1 MKKIILTTLS
11 VLLSLNAI
19 ADEGMWMLPT
29 LKKMNEKSMKELG
42 SALSADQ
49 IYSQK
54 DISLKDAVVQFGG
67 GCTGEIISARGLLVT
82 NHHCGYSSIQKV
94 SSPEHNYLEDGFWA
108 MTQAEEIPVEGL
120 TVKFLEDMKDVS
132 LYVKKH
138 SREDFKKM
146 AEKLQ
151 NEAKKDFPGC
161 EVKLTGFYNQNQYYL
176 IAYKVFRDVRFVG
189 APPASSG
196 KFGGDTDNW
205 MWPRHTCDFS
215 MFRVYADKNNEPA
228 EYSED
233 NVPYTPEKFL
243 KISLAGMQEG
253 DFAMIMGFPGR
264 TQRYQTAAQLQKML
278 DVNDVKIAARTKWLK
293 EVWDARM
300 ASPVT
305 NLQYASKYAG
315 VSNGWKKW
323 KGEKESF
330 AKLSIIERQRQKE
343 AELEA
348 WINSKDSRKEQ
359 FAGAVETIEE
369 QTRILEEGEK
379 QYTLLNETLGRID
392 LKPGRDSDR
401 SVDRKVASTML
412 KHYNENVNPLYKIEV
427 TEAEID
433 SAFAHTEDA
442 AILKEKIKNQ
452 AVKVLERFSSN
463 TQEIVGAG
471 KKYAAA
477 LLEWQA
483 GKPMYPDANFTMRL
497 TYGSVKSYVPRDGV
511 LFKHYTTLKGVM
523 EKEDPG
529 NYEFRVP
536 AKLKQIYEEK
546 DYGAYADTD
555 GELPTCFITNC
566 DITGGNSG
574 SPVLNSKGELIGLA
588 FDGNWE
594 AMSSDVCFEPKLQRC
609 ICVDIRFVLLMMDK
623 FGGAGYLLDE
633 LDIVK

>member
-1 MKKIILTTLS
+1 M
-11 VLLSLNAI
+11 
-19 ADEGMWMLPT
+19 ADEGMWMLPS
-29 LKKMNEKSMKELG
+29 LKKMNEKSMKESG
-42 SALSADQ
+42 CALSSDN
-49 IYSQK
+49 IYSKK
-54 DISLKDAVVQFGG
+54 DISLKDAVLQFGG

-120 TVKFLEDMKDVS
+120 TVRFLEAMRDVS
-132 LYVKKH
+132 AYVKKH
-138 SREDFKKM
+138 SKEDYAKM
-146 AEKLQ
+146 AKRLEK
-151 NEAKKDFPGC
+151 EAQTDFPGC
-161 EVKLTGFYNQNQYYL
+161 EVKLTSFYNQNQYYL
-176 IAYKVFRDVRFVG
+176 IAYKVFKDVRFVG

-215 MFRVYADKNNEPA
+215 MFRVYADKNNDPA
-228 EYSED
+228 EYSVD
-233 NVPYTPEKFL
+233 NVPYTPKNFL
-243 KISLAGMQEG
+243 KISLSGVQEG

-264 TQRYQTAAQLQKML
+264 TQRYQTSAQLQKML

-300 ASPVT
+300 SNPVT

-323 KGEKESF
+323 RGEKESF
-330 AKLSIIERQRQKE
+330 AKLSIIERQRRKE

-348 WINSKDSRKEQ
+348 WINSNEGRKKL
-359 FAGAVETIEE
+359 FAGAVSEIEE
-369 QTRILEEGEK
+369 QTKLSQEAEE

-392 LKPGRDSDR
+392 LKPDKNSDR
-401 SVDRKVASTML
+401 QVDRKVASTML
-412 KHYNENVNPLYKIEV
+412 KHYNENVNALYKTNV
-427 TEAEID
+427 TESEID
-433 SAFAHTEDA
+433 SAFADTDKA
-442 AILKEKIKNQ
+442 AKLQEKIKTR
-452 AVKVLERFSSN
+452 AAKISEAFSEN
-463 TQEIVGAG
+463 RQKIAEAA
-471 KKYAAA
+471 KKYGAA

-483 GKPMYPDANFTMRL
+483 GKPIYPDANFTMRL
-497 TYGSVKSYVPRDGV
+497 TYGSVKSYSPRDGV

-523 EKEDPG
+523 EKEEPD

-536 AKLKQIYEEK
+536 EKLKQIYKDK
-546 DYGAYADTD
+546 DYGEYANAA

-594 AMSSDVCFEPKLQRC
+594 AMSSDVCFEPNLQRC

-623 FGGAGYLLDE
+623 FGGAGYLLEE

>member
-1 MKKIILTTLS
+1 M
-11 VLLSLNAI
+11 
-19 ADEGMWMLPT
+19 ADEGMWMLPS
-29 LKKMNEKSMKELG
+29 LKKMNEKSMKESG
-42 SALSADQ
+42 CALSSDN
-49 IYSQK
+49 IYSKK

-120 TVKFLEDMKDVS
+120 TVRFLEAMRDVS
-132 LYVKKH
+132 AYVKKH
-138 SREDFKKM
+138 SKEDYAKM
-146 AEKLQ
+146 AKRLEK
-151 NEAKKDFPGC
+151 EAQTDFPGC
-161 EVKLTGFYNQNQYYL
+161 EVKLTSFYNQNQYYL
-176 IAYKVFRDVRFVG
+176 IAYKVFKDVRFVG

-215 MFRVYADKNNEPA
+215 MFRVYADKNNDPA
-228 EYSED
+228 EYSVD
-233 NVPYTPEKFL
+233 NVPYTPKNFL
-243 KISLAGMQEG
+243 KISLSGVQEG

-264 TQRYQTAAQLQKML
+264 TQRYQTSAQLQKML

-300 ASPVT
+300 SNPVT

-323 KGEKESF
+323 RGEKESF
-330 AKLSIIERQRQKE
+330 AKLSIIERQRRKE

-348 WINSKDSRKEQ
+348 WINSNEGRKKL
-359 FAGAVETIEE
+359 FAGAVSKIEE
-369 QTRILEEGEK
+369 QTKLSQEAEE

-392 LKPGRDSDR
+392 LKPDKNSDR
-401 SVDRKVASTML
+401 QVDRKVASTML
-412 KHYNENVNPLYKIEV
+412 KHYNENVNALYKTNV
-427 TEAEID
+427 TESEID
-433 SAFAHTEDA
+433 SAFADTDKA
-442 AILKEKIKNQ
+442 AKLQEKIKTR
-452 AVKVLERFSSN
+452 AAKISEAFSEN
-463 TQEIVGAG
+463 RQKIAEAA
-471 KKYAAA
+471 KKYGAA

-483 GKPMYPDANFTMRL
+483 GKPIYPDANFTMRL
-497 TYGSVKSYVPRDGV
+497 TYGSVKSYSPRDGV

-523 EKEDPG
+523 EKEEPD

-536 AKLKQIYEEK
+536 EKLKQIYKDK
-546 DYGAYADTD
+546 DYGEYANAA

-594 AMSSDVCFEPKLQRC
+594 AMSSDVCFEPNLQRC

-623 FGGAGYLLDE
+623 FGGAGYLLEE

>member
-108 MTQAEEIPVEGL
+108 MTQAEEIPVQGL
-120 TVKFLEDMKDVS
+120 TVKFLKNMRDVS
-132 LYVKKH
+132 SYVKRH
-138 SREDFKKM
+138 SKDDFAKM
-146 AEKLQ
+146 AEELE

-161 EVKLTGFYNQNQYYL
+161 EVKLTPFYNHNQYY
-176 IAYKVFRDVRFVG
+176 IIVYKVFKDVRFVG

-243 KISLAGMQEG
+243 KISLNGIKEG

-293 EVWDARM
+293 DVWDARM
-300 ASPVT
+300 SNPVI

-323 KGEKESF
+323 KGQKESF
-330 AKLSIIERQRQKE
+330 AKLSIIERQQQKE

-348 WINSKDSRKEQ
+348 WINSKNSRK
-359 FAGAVETIEE
+359 GLYGNAVRTIEE
-369 QTRILEEGEK
+369 HTRISEDAEK

-412 KHYNENVNPLYKIEV
+412 KHYNENVNPLYKMEV
-427 TEAEID
+427 TETEID
-433 SAFAHTEDA
+433 SAFANTEEA
-442 AILKEKIKNQ
+442 TKLKENIKNQ
-452 AVKVLERFSSN
+452 AGKILESFSAN
-463 TQEIVGAG
+463 RQEIINAS
-471 KKYAAA
+471 KKYGAA

-546 DYGAYADTD
+546 DYGAYADTE

-574 SPVLNSKGELIGLA
+574 SPVLNAKGELVGLA

>member
-1 MKKIILTTLS
+1 MKKIVLTTLS
-11 VLLSLNAI
+11 VLLSLNAM
-19 ADEGMWMLPT
+19 ADEGMWMLPS
-29 LKKMNEKSMKELG
+29 LKKMNEKSMKESG
-42 SALSADQ
+42 CALSSDN
-49 IYSQK
+49 IYSKK

-120 TVKFLEDMKDVS
+120 TVRFLEAMRDVS
-132 LYVKKH
+132 AYVKKH
-138 SREDFKKM
+138 SKEDYAKM
-146 AEKLQ
+146 AKRLEK
-151 NEAKKDFPGC
+151 EAQTDFPGC
-161 EVKLTGFYNQNQYYL
+161 EVKLTSFYNQNQYYL
-176 IAYKVFRDVRFVG
+176 IAYKVFKDVRFVG

-215 MFRVYADKNNEPA
+215 MFRVYADKNNDPA
-228 EYSED
+228 EYSVD
-233 NVPYTPEKFL
+233 NVPYTPKNFL
-243 KISLAGMQEG
+243 KISLSGVQEG

-264 TQRYQTAAQLQKML
+264 TQRYQTSAQLQKML

-300 ASPVT
+300 SNPVT

-323 KGEKESF
+323 RGEKESF
-330 AKLSIIERQRQKE
+330 AKLSIIERQRRKE

-348 WINSKDSRKEQ
+348 WINSNEGRKKL
-359 FAGAVETIEE
+359 FAGAVSEIEE
-369 QTRILEEGEK
+369 QTKLSQEAEE

-392 LKPGRDSDR
+392 LKPDKNSDR
-401 SVDRKVASTML
+401 QVDRKVASTML
-412 KHYNENVNPLYKIEV
+412 KHYNENVNALYKTNV
-427 TEAEID
+427 TESEID
-433 SAFAHTEDA
+433 SAFADTDKA
-442 AILKEKIKNQ
+442 AKLQEKIKTR
-452 AVKVLERFSSN
+452 AAKISEAFSEN
-463 TQEIVGAG
+463 RQKIAEAA
-471 KKYAAA
+471 KKYGAA

-483 GKPMYPDANFTMRL
+483 GKPIYPDANFTMRL
-497 TYGSVKSYVPRDGV
+497 TYGSVKSYSPRDGV

-523 EKEDPG
+523 EKEEPD

-536 AKLKQIYEEK
+536 EKLKQIYKDK
-546 DYGAYADTD
+546 DYGEYANAA

-594 AMSSDVCFEPKLQRC
+594 AMSSDVCFEPNLQRC

-623 FGGAGYLLDE
+623 FGGAGYLLEE

>member
-1 MKKIILTTLS
+1 M
-11 VLLSLNAI
+11 
-19 ADEGMWMLPT
+19 ADEGMWMLPS
-29 LKKMNEKSMKELG
+29 LKKMNEKSMKESG
-42 SALSADQ
+42 CALSSDN
-49 IYSQK
+49 IYSKK

-120 TVKFLEDMKDVS
+120 TVRFLEAMRDVS
-132 LYVKKH
+132 AYVKKH
-138 SREDFKKM
+138 SKEDYAKM
-146 AEKLQ
+146 AKRLEK
-151 NEAKKDFPGC
+151 EAQTDFPGC
-161 EVKLTGFYNQNQYYL
+161 EVKLTSFYNQNQYYL
-176 IAYKVFRDVRFVG
+176 IAYKVFKDVRFVG

-215 MFRVYADKNNEPA
+215 MFRVYADKNNDPA
-228 EYSED
+228 EYSVD
-233 NVPYTPEKFL
+233 NVPYTPKKFL
-243 KISLAGMQEG
+243 KISLSGVQEG

-264 TQRYQTAAQLQKML
+264 TQRYQTSAQLQKML

-300 ASPVT
+300 SNPVT

-315 VSNGWKKW
+315 ISNGWKKW
-323 KGEKESF
+323 RGEKESF
-330 AKLSIIERQRQKE
+330 AKLSIIERQRRKE

-348 WINSKDSRKEQ
+348 WINSNEGRKKL
-359 FAGAVETIEE
+359 FAGAVSEIEE
-369 QTRILEEGEK
+369 QTKLSQEAEE

-392 LKPGRDSDR
+392 LKPDKNSDR
-401 SVDRKVASTML
+401 QVDRKVASTML
-412 KHYNENVNPLYKIEV
+412 KHYNENVNALYKTNV
-427 TEAEID
+427 TESEID
-433 SAFAHTEDA
+433 SAFADTDKA
-442 AILKEKIKNQ
+442 AKLQEKIKTR
-452 AVKVLERFSSN
+452 AAKISEAFSEN
-463 TQEIVGAG
+463 RQKIAEAG
-471 KKYAAA
+471 KKYGAA

-483 GKPMYPDANFTMRL
+483 GKPIYPDANFTMRL
-497 TYGSVKSYVPRDGV
+497 TYGSVKSYSPRDGV

-523 EKEDPG
+523 EKEEPD

-536 AKLKQIYEEK
+536 EKLKQIYKDK
-546 DYGAYADTD
+546 DYGEYANAA

-594 AMSSDVCFEPKLQRC
+594 AMSSDVCFEPNLQRC

-623 FGGAGYLLDE
+623 FGGAGYLLEE